1 MDNSNDPLMVALN
14 EACPTSIAAGQ
25 IPRAQIMAILKPLA
39 DEVIAL
45 RGQVADMRKQA
56 EAAKGKW

>member
-1 MDNSNDPLMVALN
+1 VDNSNDPLMVALN

-45 RGQVADMRKQA
+45 RARVALLEARN
-56 EAAKGKW
+56 EAAKGEW